1 MSTPTP
7 ENISCS
13 TALGWVNIPVIDP
26 ASGNV
31 VLNEETGQPLLST
44 LRYDNFVALL
54 LKADT
59 RAQMCNHAVLGVC
72 GEAGELADCIKKE
85 IHYGHELDRTNLV
98 EELGDLRFYIQ
109 AVMNLYGV
117 SEMELLQHNANKLS
131 ARYNKLRFN
140 SIQAAKRA
148 DKTA

>member
-1 MSTPTP
+1 MSTATP
-7 ENISCS
+7 EDIPCS
-13 TALGWVNIPVIDP
+13 ASLGWVNIPVIDP
-26 ASGNV
+26 ATSNI
-31 VLNEETGQPLLST
+31 VLNEETGEPLLS
-44 LRYDNFVALL
+44 LIRYDNFVALL

-85 IHYGHELDRTNLV
+85 IHYGHELDRKNLI
-98 EELGDLRFYIQ
+98 EELGDIRFYIQ

-117 SEMELLQHNANKLS
+117 SETELLQHNANKLA

-140 SIQAAKRA
+140 SIQAAERA
-148 DKTA
+148 DKNS